1 MDQFFADHLFRI
13 LKKVYL
19 QTLKKLVEFFAD
31 YLLQILKMYT
41 HKSSKKT

>member
-31 YLLQILKMYT
+31 HLLQILKKVYLQIF
-41 HKSSKKT
+41 KKT